1 MSYQPPEAEALISIR
16 PEYVEAIIEG
26 RKTVEFRRRNLKLA
40 PNSRL
45 WIYSTLPTAAVTAV
59 AVVTGVDSGAV
70 NAIWRRHGKRGS
82 IGKADFNR
90 YFLGVDRAFAIEIKC
105 VSVLSN
111 GIDLSSLRTVVDGF
125 QPPQTYVRVPQGH
138 PFLPLFEG
146 AVA

>member
-1 MSYQPPEAEALISIR
+1 MSFQQSDSEALISIR
-16 PEYVEAIIEG
+16 PEYVQAMIEG

-70 NAIWRRHGKRGS
+70 NAIWRRYGKRGS
-82 IGKADFNR
+82 ICKADFDR
-90 YFLGVDRAFAIEIKC
+90 YFLGVDQAFAIEIKC